1 MKKLIRWVLLL
12 SLTSGLCGLGAWAQ
26 PFPKD
31 IHRILRRQK
40 IRVAML
46 AADYPPM
53 LMTGVDGSP
62 QGFDVRLARNIAK
75 ELGVEVEFARQSP
88 TFDEVVRQ
96 VAAKQADL
104 GISLLT
110 ITPARAQMV
119 YFSRPYLTLHL
130 ALLTNRRQML
140 LENKKFPGQDIRD
153 TRATI
158 GVLRGSTYV
167 LAAQENFPRASLK
180 EYDSFADEVA
190 ALQKGEILAFLDED
204 IVIQRYLKKNP
215 GAAVNLHIQ
224 VLQDLPEFIGIAV
237 RADSPHLLAWIN
249 VFLLTRGLPLTT
261 SELLNRLSKPA
272 PEHQG
277 PVGPGSPPAPQSG
290 PQPSLPPLFRQGVAE

>member
-1 MKKLIRWVLLL
+1 MKKLIRWFLLL
-12 SLTSGLCGLGAWAQ
+12 SLTSVLGGLGAWAQ

-31 IHRILRRQK
+31 IQRIVARQK
-40 IRVAML
+40 ITVALL

-75 ELGVEVEFARQSP
+75 ELGVEVEFTRKSP
-88 TFDEVVRQ
+88 TFDDVVQQ

-110 ITPARAQMV
+110 ITPSRARMV

-140 LENKKFPGQDIRD
+140 LENKKFPGQDIRN

-158 GVLRGSTYV
+158 GALRGSTNV
-167 LAAQENFPRASLK
+167 LAAQENFPRASLQ

-204 IVIQRYLKKNP
+204 IVIQRYLKENP
-215 GAAVNLHIQ
+215 GAAVNLHIH

-249 VFLLTRGLPLTT
+249 VYLLTQGLPLTT
-261 SELLNRLSKPA
+261 SELLEKLNESAPGNDSPKPEAAKAGAAPRETTSKIR
-272 PEHQG
+272 E
-277 PVGPGSPPAPQSG
+277 
-290 PQPSLPPLFRQGVAE
+290 